1 MVVCGAYLKV
11 ILKDIEID
19 AYQKKSQ
26 SINLRVQGGI
36 AQ

>member
-19 AYQKKSQ
+19 ARKCQLN
-26 SINLRVQGGI
+26 NLRVQGGT